1 LGAAPEA
8 VAVRTIVR
16 IAFVL
21 GLLVVVVLVVREGV
35 QSIASLLAQAGWVL
49 LLLVPLRVL
58 PLLLD
63 VMGWRVLITGRTRL
77 AALFLIAC
85 VREAVNRL
93 LPVANIGGELV
104 GIQLLTRQ
112 GISGTIAASSVIVE
126 TLLNIVAQYL
136 FLILGVACL
145 LNVTGNLRG
154 MGDLLIALAGGLP
167 VALLLIWSFRTG
179 GLFRILK
186 KLTAGVFGSHG
197 SASSVLEK
205 MAGVDVAIRELTAAH
220 GRLARAVGWQLGGL
234 ITGCSETWL
243 ALRWLHHPVSLSG
256 ALAVESLTMAA
267 RSFIFVVP
275 AGLGVQEAGLIGV
288 GHLLGISSDVAIA
301 LSLAKRMR
309 EIVFGLP
316 ALAAWHW
323 MLKST
328 ASDSNIPA

>member
-1 LGAAPEA
+1 
-8 VAVRTIVR
+8 VRTIVR

-21 GLLVVVVLVVREGV
+21 GLLFVVVLVVREGV
-35 QSIASLLAQAGWVL
+35 QSIASLLSQAGWVL
-49 LLLVPLRVL
+49 LLLVPLHAP

-77 AALFLIAC
+77 RTLFLIAC
-85 VREAVNRL
+85 IREAINRL
-93 LPVANIGGELV
+93 LPVANIGGELI

-112 GISGTIAASSVIVE
+112 GINGTTAASSVIVE
-126 TLLNIVAQYL
+126 TLLNIIAQYL
-136 FLILGVACL
+136 FLILGIACL
-145 LNVTGNLRG
+145 LYVTANVQTKGG
-154 MGDLLIALAGGLP
+154 LLIALAGGLP

-186 KLTAGVFGSHG
+186 KLTAGVFGSQG
-197 SASSVLEK
+197 SASSVLDK
-205 MAGVDVAIRELTAAH
+205 MAGVDVAIREVTAAH
-220 GRLARAVGWQLGGL
+220 GRLARAVVWQLAGL
-234 ITGCSETWL
+234 ITGCVETWL

-267 RSFIFVVP
+267 RSFFFVAP

-323 MLKST
+323 MLRAK
-328 ASDSNIPA
+328 AG

>member
-1 LGAAPEA
+1 M
-8 VAVRTIVR
+8 RSIVR
-16 IAFVL
+16 VAFVL
-21 GLLVVVVLVVREGV
+21 GLLVVLVLVVREGV

-49 LLLVPLRVL
+49 LLLVPLHTL

-63 VMGWRVLITGRTRL
+63 VMGWRVLIPARTHL
-77 AALFLIAC
+77 PTLFLIASI
-85 VREAVNRL
+85 REAINRL
-93 LPVANIGGELV
+93 LPVANIGGELI

-112 GISGTIAASSVIVE
+112 GISGTTAASSVIVE

-145 LNVTGNLRG
+145 LNVTGNVQALG
-154 MGDLLIALAGGLP
+154 GLLIALAGGLP

-179 GLFRILK
+179 GSFRILK
-186 KLTAGVFGSHG
+186 KLTAGVFGSRK
-197 SASSVLEK
+197 SASSVLDK

-220 GRLARAVGWQLGGL
+220 GRLARAVVWQLTGL
-234 ITGCSETWL
+234 ITGCLESWL
-243 ALRWLHHPVSLSG
+243 ALRWLHHPVSPSG

-267 RSFIFVVP
+267 RSFVFVAP

-323 MLKST
+323 MMRAKT
-328 ASDSNIPA
+328 